1 MFIERGDADIS
12 RVFRRREKRDE
23 RHMLAERDLMP
34 VATVATLSGKRGEL
48 VQGCTSGG
56 IDFLCAMP
64 FPLPATV
71 RLRLVAGRDVITEP
85 LDFPKTQRLV
95 RRLLDDTGLFDTGAL
110 LRFRLSEKIGVGCGT
125 SSQTMQLAA
134 TALAGAGFL
143 SITPALLGPKLAAVE
158 PCDIFPANGALLLWN
173 FKTGT
178 PLSEP
183 AHLPPGAYVAGYPI
197 DRCLI
202 TDEVDKSRP
211 VYSAEQ
217 LRIYDAIHEHFP
229 ALLRAGELSRVGEM
243 TATSADINQQWFPRG
258 EVAGLRRLR
267 ARGDI
272 DGYFVGHSGTVVGA
286 FSSDPDR
293 QRWLVREF
301 SRVVGPR
308 YDIAAFVQDAD
319 SRGVPFLNAAG
330 RSLIR
335 FVS

>member
-34 VATVATLSGKRGEL
+34 VTTVATLSGKRGEL

-71 RLRLVAGRDVITEP
+71 RL
-85 LDFPKTQRLV
+85 
-95 RRLLDDTGLFDTGAL
+95 
-110 LRFRLSEKIGVGCGT
+110 
-125 SSQTMQLAA
+125 
-134 TALAGAGFL
+134 
-143 SITPALLGPKLAAVE
+143 KLAAVE

-301 SRVVGPR
+301 SRVVGPK